1 MSALIIDIETIG
13 ENFEELDEQTKEI
26 LTRWIKKES
35 YNEEEYKV
43 ALDDLKNGLG
53 FSPLT
58 GRIVAIGAL
67 DNDSKK
73 GHVLFDAPNK
83 NIEEQE
89 IDNIT
94 YTQANEKEML
104 ERFWKIV
111 NDYDE
116 IITFNGRAFDIPFLI
131 IRSAVYEIKITKNLM
146 ANRYQSYQR
155 AGSRH
160 IDLIDELS
168 FYGAVRKKG
177 NLHLYC
183 RAFGIISPKAE
194 GITGDNVRELFKQE
208 KYLDIAKYNG
218 RDLVATDKLFEVWKN
233 YININS

>member
-13 ENFEELDEQTKEI
+13 EDFQTLDEKTQDI

-35 YNEEEYKV
+35 YNDQEYKV

-58 GRIVAIGAL
+58 GKIVAIGAF
-67 DNDSKK
+67 DNDFKK
-73 GHVLFDAPNK
+73 GHVLFDAPNQK
-83 NIEEQE
+83 IEEQE

-94 YTQANEKEML
+94 YTQVSEKEML
-104 ERFWKIV
+104 EKFWKTV
-111 NDYDE
+111 ENYDE

-131 IRSAVYEIKITKNLM
+131 IRSAVHKIKISKNLM
-146 ANRYQSYQR
+146 TNRYQSYQKS
-155 AGSRH
+155 GQRH
-160 IDLIDELS
+160 IDLMDELS

-183 RAFGIISPKAE
+183 RAFGIVSPKAE
-194 GITGDNVRELFKQE
+194 GITGDDVGQLYKQE

-218 RDLVATDKLFEVWKN
+218 RDLIATDKLFETWKN
-233 YININS
+233 YININI

>member
-1 MSALIIDIETIG
+1 MSSLIIDIETIG
-13 ENFEELDEQTKEI
+13 DDFEKLDKRTQEI

-35 YNEEEYKV
+35 YNEEEYRV

-58 GRIVAIGAL
+58 GRIVAIGAF

-73 GHVLFDAPNK
+73 GHVLFDAPDK

-104 ERFWKIV
+104 ERFWRIV

-131 IRSAVYEIKITKNLM
+131 IRSATYKIKISKNLM
-146 ANRYQSYQR
+146 ANRYQNYQKF
-155 AGSRH
+155 GNRH
-160 IDLIDELS
+160 IDLMDELS

-183 RAFGIISPKAE
+183 RAFSIDSPKAE
-194 GITGDNVRELFKQE
+194 GITGDDVNELFKQG
-208 KYLDIAKYNG
+208 KYLDIAKYNA
-218 RDLVATDKLFEVWKN
+218 RDLIATDKLFEAWKN
-233 YININS
+233 YINII